1 MIPVT
6 IFKDETIAVFGLGG
20 SGLATLEA
28 LVAGGAQVIAYDDN
42 AASCAKASAIEGV
55 SVKDLRKADW
65 TGFAALV
72 LAPGVPLTHPEPH
85 WSVKLAQQA
94 GVEVIGDVELF
105 CRQRRALGIDCPFI
119 AITGTNG
126 KSTTTALVSHLLGD
140 AGLDVQ
146 MGGNIGTPILALE
159 PLSPDRV
166 YVIEVSSYQI
176 DLAPTINPSIGLLLN
191 VSADHLDRHGDL
203 LNYARIK
210 ARMITSSD
218 LAVVGLDDRLTAN
231 VASNMRLKGKPV
243 VTISGFGNER
253 AMMAAP
259 DGILQSMEGD
269 FLFNLDQARA
279 LRGTHNAQ
287 NAAAAVAIA
296 RQFDI
301 TPASLSRALIS
312 FGGLAHRMEEVGVEG
327 RLVFIND
334 SKATNADAAARA
346 LAAFKHVHWI
356 LGGKAKDGGI
366 ESLIDYF
373 PRVDH
378 AYLIGEA
385 TDLFAETLARHNVAF
400 SRCEHMDIALEKAI
414 VVAKTD
420 HDGAGEVAILLSPAC
435 ASFDQFPNFMVRGD
449 QFRQAVVTYLE
460 TGSVP
465 VDPDHARGGQA

>member
-1 MIPVT
+1 MIPIT

-20 SGLATLEA
+20 SGLATVEA

-42 AASCAKASAIEGV
+42 AASCAKAAALEGV
-55 SVKDLRKADW
+55 TVRDLRQADW

-85 WSVKLAQQA
+85 WSVKCAQEA

-105 CRQRRALGIDCPFI
+105 CRERRAQGIDCPFI

-126 KSTTTALVSHLLGD
+126 KSTTTALVSHLLKES
-140 AGLDVQ
+140 GLDVQ

-159 PLSPDRV
+159 PLASDRV

-176 DLAPTINPSIGLLLN
+176 DLAPTIDPSIGLLLN
-191 VSADHLDRHGDL
+191 ISADHLDRHGDL
-203 LNYARIK
+203 MNYARIK
-210 ARMITSSD
+210 ARMITSSA
-218 LAVVGLDDRLTAN
+218 LAIVGLDDRLTAN
-231 VASNMRLKGKPV
+231 VASNLRLKGKPV
-243 VTISGFGNER
+243 VTVSGFGNER

-287 NAAAAVAIA
+287 NAAAAVSIA

-301 TPASLSRALIS
+301 TPASLCRALIS

-346 LAAFKHVHWI
+346 LAAFRHVHWI
-356 LGGKAKDGGI
+356 LGGKAKEGGI

-385 TDLFAETLARHNVAF
+385 SDPFADTLSRHNVAF

-414 VVAKTD
+414 EAAKAKPD
-420 HDGAGEVAILLSPAC
+420 EGGELAILLSPAC
-435 ASFDQFPNFMVRGD
+435 ASFDQFPNFMTRGD
-449 QFRQAVVTYLE
+449 QFRAAVTTYLE
-460 TGSVP
+460 TGKVP
-465 VDPDHARGGQA
+465 VDPDHAKGGQA